1 MNTEA
6 QIKNPFSYINLLIA
20 VLSVLVLII
29 MFIDTVAVLDEET
42 SRLFNFLDF
51 GICLVFLVD
60 FIYRFYKAP
69 TKLEFLK
76 WGWID
81 LLSSIPN
88 LDIFRYGRIFRLI
101 RIIRLFRA
109 FPDLKAFINGL
120 FKNKSYG
127 TIVSVSLLTLIIVL
141 SSSIFIL
148 QAENSSES
156 NIKSAEDAIWWAFV
170 TVTTVGYGDLY
181 PVTSVG
187 RLIAVAV
194 MTCGVGLFGTFTALV
209 ASWFVDNK

>member
-141 SSSIFIL
+141 SSSIFFL

-156 NIKSAEDAIWWAFV
+156 NIKSAEDGIWWAFV

-194 MTCGVGLFGTFTALV
+194 MTCGVGLFGTFTASV
-209 ASWFVDNK
+209 ASWFVESK